1 MISVADKPGDVAEI
15 TADSMS
21 SLSQDELE
29 ALHTDMSLALA
40 NAKQYRDTL
49 AEMLR
54 GIDMEIANINQG
66 IDINYNKALVDWFT
80 TYQIEADNIRIEQ
93 LRKVYRDRDKT
104 RDNIEKIYVNTIKII
119 ELAQNN
125 LDIITKTM
133 CKLNCQ
139 SQHN

>member
-1 MISVADKPGDVAEI
+1 MVSLADKPGDVAEI
-15 TADSMS
+15 TVDSVS
-21 SLSQDELE
+21 SLSHDELE
-29 ALHTDMSLALA
+29 TLYTDMSLTLA
-40 NAKQYRDTL
+40 NAKQYRDVL
-49 AEMLR
+49 AKMLR

-80 TYQIEADNIRIEQ
+80 IYQIEADNIRIEQ

-119 ELAQNN
+119 ELAQDN

>member
-15 TADSMS
+15 TVDSVS
-21 SLSQDELE
+21 SLSQDELRT
-29 ALHTDMSLALA
+29 LYTDMSSTLE
-40 NAKQYRDTL
+40 NAEQYRDAL
-49 AEMLR
+49 AKMLR
-54 GIDMEIANINQG
+54 GIGREIANIDQG

>member
-1 MISVADKPGDVAEI
+1 MISLADKPGDVAEV

-21 SLSQDELE
+21 SLSRDELE
-29 ALHTDMSLALA
+29 TLYTDMSLTLA
-40 NAKQYRDTL
+40 NAKQYRDVL
-49 AEMLR
+49 AKMLR
-54 GIDMEIANINQG
+54 GIDMEIANIDQG

>member
-15 TADSMS
+15 TVDSVN
-21 SLSQDELE
+21 SLSRDELE
-29 ALHTDMSLALA
+29 TLYTDMSSTLE
-40 NAKQYRDTL
+40 NAEQYRDAL
-49 AEMLR
+49 AKMLR
-54 GIDMEIANINQG
+54 GIGREIANIDQG

>member
-1 MISVADKPGDVAEI
+1 MVSLADKPGDVTEI

-29 ALHTDMSLALA
+29 TLYTDMSLTLA
-40 NAKQYRDTL
+40 NAKQYRDVL
-49 AEMLR
+49 AKMLR
-54 GIDMEIANINQG
+54 GIGREIANIDQG

-93 LRKVYRDRDKT
+93 LRKDYRDRDKT

>member
-1 MISVADKPGDVAEI
+1 MVSLADKPGDVAEI
-15 TADSMS
+15 TVGSVS
-21 SLSQDELE
+21 SLSHDELE
-29 ALHTDMSLALA
+29 TLYTDMSLTLA
-40 NAKQYRDTL
+40 NAKQYRDVL
-49 AEMLR
+49 AKMLR

-80 TYQIEADNIRIEQ
+80 IYQIEADNIRIEQ

>member
-15 TADSMS
+15 TVDSMS
-21 SLSQDELE
+21 SLSRDELE
-29 ALHTDMSLALA
+29 TLYTDMSLTLA
-40 NAKQYRDTL
+40 NAKQYRDVL
-49 AEMLR
+49 AKMLR
-54 GIDMEIANINQG
+54 GIDMEIANIDQG

>member
-1 MISVADKPGDVAEI
+1 MISLADKPGDVAEV
-15 TADSMS
+15 TVDSTS

-29 ALHTDMSLALA
+29 ALYTDMSLTLA

-54 GIDMEIANINQG
+54 GIDRELANIKQAIG
-66 IDINYNKALVDWFT
+66 INCDKALFDLFT
-80 TYQIEADNIRIEQ
+80 THQIEADNVKVEQ
-93 LRKVYRDRDKT
+93 LKKIYRNHT
-104 RDNIEKIYVNTIKII
+104 EARDNIEKIYANTIKII

-125 LDIITKTM
+125 LDIIAKTM

>member
-1 MISVADKPGDVAEI
+1 MVSLADKPGDVAEI
-15 TADSMS
+15 TVDSVS
-21 SLSQDELE
+21 SLSHDELE
-29 ALHTDMSLALA
+29 TLYTDMSLTLA
-40 NAKQYRDTL
+40 NAKQYRDVL
-49 AEMLR
+49 AKMLR
-54 GIDMEIANINQG
+54 GIDMEIASINQG

-80 TYQIEADNIRIEQ
+80 IYQIEADNIRIEQ

-119 ELAQNN
+119 ELAKNN
-125 LDIITKTM
+125 LVIITKTM

>member
-15 TADSMS
+15 TVDSVN
-21 SLSQDELE
+21 SLSSDELE
-29 ALHTDMSLALA
+29 TLYTDMSLTLA
-40 NAKQYRDTL
+40 NAKQYRDVL
-49 AEMLR
+49 AKMLR
-54 GIDMEIANINQG
+54 GIDREIANIDQG

-80 TYQIEADNIRIEQ
+80 AYQIEADNIRIEQ

>member
-1 MISVADKPGDVAEI
+1 MVSLANKPGDVAEI

-21 SLSQDELE
+21 SLNHDELE
-29 ALHTDMSLALA
+29 TLYTNMSLTLA
-40 NAKQYRDTL
+40 NAKQYRDVL
-49 AEMLR
+49 AKMLR
-54 GIDMEIANINQG
+54 GIDRELTNINQDIG
-66 IDINYNKALVDWFT
+66 INCDKALFDLFT
-80 TYQIEADNIRIEQ
+80 IHQIEADNVKVEQ
-93 LRKVYRDRDKT
+93 LKKIYRNRAEA

-133 CKLNCQ
+133 RKLNCQ

>member
-1 MISVADKPGDVAEI
+1 MVSLADKPGDVAEI
-15 TADSMS
+15 TVDSVS
-21 SLSQDELE
+21 SLSHDELE
-29 ALHTDMSLALA
+29 TLYTDMSLTLA
-40 NAKQYRDTL
+40 NAKQYRDVL
-49 AEMLR
+49 AKMLR

-80 TYQIEADNIRIEQ
+80 IYQIEADNIRIEQ

>member
-15 TADSMS
+15 TVDSVN
-21 SLSQDELE
+21 SLSSDELE
-29 ALHTDMSLALA
+29 TLYTDMSLTLA
-40 NAKQYRDTL
+40 NAKQYRDVL
-49 AEMLR
+49 AKMLR
-54 GIDMEIANINQG
+54 GIDMEIANVNQG

>member
-1 MISVADKPGDVAEI
+1 MISVADKPGDVAEV
-15 TADSMS
+15 TVDSVS
-21 SLSQDELE
+21 SLSYDELE
-29 ALHTDMSLALA
+29 TLYTDMSLTLA
-40 NAKQYRDTL
+40 NAKQYRDVL
-49 AEMLR
+49 AKMLR
-54 GIDMEIANINQG
+54 GIDIEIANINQG

-80 TYQIEADNIRIEQ
+80 IYQIEADNIRIEQ

>member
-15 TADSMS
+15 TVDSVN
-21 SLSQDELE
+21 SLSRDELE
-29 ALHTDMSLALA
+29 TLYTDMSLTLA
-40 NAKQYRDTL
+40 NAKQYRDVL
-49 AEMLR
+49 AKMLR

-80 TYQIEADNIRIEQ
+80 IYQIEADNIRIEQ

>member
-15 TADSMS
+15 TVDSMS
-21 SLSQDELE
+21 SLSRDELE
-29 ALHTDMSLALA
+29 TLYTDMSLTLA
-40 NAKQYRDTL
+40 NAKQYRDVL
-49 AEMLR
+49 AKMLR
-54 GIDMEIANINQG
+54 GIDIEIANIDQG

>member
-15 TADSMS
+15 TVDSVN
-21 SLSQDELE
+21 SLSRDELE
-29 ALHTDMSLALA
+29 TLRTDMSSILE
-40 NAKQYRDTL
+40 NAEQYRDAL
-49 AEMLR
+49 AKMLR
-54 GIDMEIANINQG
+54 GIRRELANINQ
-66 IDINYNKALVDWFT
+66 DICINCDKALVDLFT
-80 TYQIEADNIRIEQ
+80 THQIEADNAKTEQ
-93 LRKVYRDRDKT
+93 LKKIYRNRTET

>member
-15 TADSMS
+15 TVDSVN
-21 SLSQDELE
+21 SLSSDELE
-29 ALHTDMSLALA
+29 TLYTDMSLTLA
-40 NAKQYRDTL
+40 NAKQYRDVL
-49 AEMLR
+49 AKMLR

-125 LDIITKTM
+125 LDIITKTIR
-133 CKLNCQ
+133 KLNCQ

>member
-1 MISVADKPGDVAEI
+1 MISVADKPGDIAEI
-15 TADSMS
+15 TVDSVN
-21 SLSQDELE
+21 SLSRDELE
-29 ALHTDMSLALA
+29 TLRTDMSSILE
-40 NAKQYRDTL
+40 NAEQYRDAL
-49 AEMLR
+49 AKMLR
-54 GIDMEIANINQG
+54 GIDRELANINQ
-66 IDINYNKALVDWFT
+66 DICINCDKALVDLFT
-80 TYQIEADNIRIEQ
+80 THQIEADNAKTEQ
-93 LRKVYRDRDKT
+93 LKKIYRNRTET

>member
-21 SLSQDELE
+21 SLGRDELE
-29 ALHTDMSLALA
+29 TLYTDMSLTLA
-40 NAKQYRDTL
+40 NAKQYRDVL
-49 AEMLR
+49 AKMLR
-54 GIDMEIANINQG
+54 GIDMEIANIDQG